1 MGAAGVIAPHRAR
14 LPAAAALTTL
24 SALTSLARDPRHVL
38 LRALRRNPR
47 SQGQS
52 EVGLLV
58 NRRRSR
64 GFEQCD
70 LGLRGKRGQFRSE
83 HIAAT
88 RGNGHRVVAIDVGNG
103 GVALAGEGIGG
114 DDAHPGQRDVAG
126 FYRAVHQAAGDRGRC
141 GVDWGAAL
149 EGGFTAG
156 AAAGGDCAPAGVMRE
171 PLNRQKS
178 REMRRIKMNF
188 RLLPTQLR
196 PSSFQH
202 VVRDHFVQISF
213 FSIAVS

>member
-1 MGAAGVIAPHRAR
+1 M
-14 LPAAAALTTL
+14 
-24 SALTSLARDPRHVL
+24 TSLTRDSRYVL
-38 LRALRRNPR
+38 LRALRRDPR
-47 SQGQS
+47 GQGQG

-58 NRRRSR
+58 HWRRSR

-88 RGNGHRVVAIDVGNG
+88 RGNGHRVVAVDVGNG
-103 GVALAGEGIGG
+103 GVTLAGEGIGG
-114 DDAHPGQRDVAG
+114 DDAHPGQWDVAG

-141 GVDWGAAL
+141 RRRRGRGLLGAAL

-178 REMRRIKMNF
+178 REMRRIKLNF
-188 RLLPTQLR
+188 LLLPTQLR
-196 PSSFQH
+196 LSSFQDI
-202 VVRDHFVQISF
+202 VRSF
-213 FSIAVS
+213 LFDRPVWSALGVYKLASCPRSLRHSSSG